1 MILNP
6 VDTILSLVLLSV
18 LFSFGASRIPGLI
31 MLVAFQGI
39 VASVVPFFIGHDM
52 SLGGMIFTLATLAI
66 RGIIIP
72 LSIYVAIKKVAIHRE
87 VEPIVGYHA
96 SIFCGLGLIV
106 AATYVS
112 RQLNI
117 PSIKE
122 YALLFPTAIAL
133 LVTGMFLLM
142 ARRNAIAMVIGY
154 IMMENGIYL
163 VGTTFSV
170 RALHIVEFGIL
181 LDVLAGVMIMAI
193 IFQNIKKT
201 FDDVDTALLRT
212 LKE

>member
-1 MILNP
+1 MILDP

-18 LFSFGASRIPGLI
+18 LLSFGSSRLPRLI
-31 MLVAFQGI
+31 MVVGFQGI
-39 VASVVPFFIGHDM
+39 VVSIVPFFIGHEM
-52 SLGGMIFTLATLAI
+52 TAGGMVFTIVTLAI

-72 LSIYVAIKKVAIHRE
+72 LSIYMVIKRVAIRRE
-87 VEPIVGYHA
+87 VEPIIGYHA
-96 SIFCGLGLIV
+96 SILCGLGLIV
-106 AATYVS
+106 AATHFS

-117 PSIKE
+117 VSISAYQLMFPS
-122 YALLFPTAIAL
+122 AIAL

-142 ARRNAIAMVIGY
+142 TRRNAIAMVLGY

-163 VGTTFSV
+163 IGTTFSV
-170 RALHIVEFGIL
+170 RARHIVEFGIL

-193 IFQNIKKT
+193 ILQNIKQT

>member
-1 MILNP
+1 MIIP
-6 VDTILSLVLLSV
+6 VNMILSLVLLSV
-18 LFSFGASRIPGLI
+18 LFSIGSSRLPGLI
-31 MLVAFQGI
+31 KVLAFQGLVVSI
-39 VASVVPFFIGHDM
+39 VPLVIGHDL
-52 SLGGMIFTLATLAI
+52 SAGGIVFTVVTLVV
-66 RGIIIP
+66 RGIVIP
-72 LSIYVAIKKVAIHRE
+72 MCLYLAIKKVAIRRE

-96 SIFCGLGLIV
+96 SLLAGLGLIV
-106 AATYVS
+106 AAVVVS
-112 RQLNI
+112 HRFNA
-117 PSIKE
+117 PSVSTSV
-122 YALLFPTAIAL
+122 LLLPSAIAL
-133 LVTGMFLLM
+133 LVAGMFLLM

-181 LDVLAGVMIMAI
+181 LDVLAGVMIMAVI
-193 IFQNIKKT
+193 LQNIEQT